1 MSGTK
6 CKLYGKFLRCTLPC
20 LFSARIFHP
29 ERIRY
34 EKGDHGACREVKG
47 GASVPGSSKSVSTL
61 ENTLN
66 WTQREQFRFLC
77 ICFFLVSFVDLQ
89 MHNVIIFV
97 LITSVEIWE
106 KEKFWDWNE
115 RMMGWWMTRVV
126 MVTLTRWGD
135 HRSMVSRLGS
145 ISPNRIFRLIAFCLI
160 FFWFWRTNNDLIVV
174 FCFFDKLCLVVHHFF
189 CRGLPFFGRP

>member
-1 MSGTK
+1 MFVHIWPRGRTWHWSTIAVQKAQTFWGARAMACSPVPKVGGTAA
-6 CKLYGKFLRCTLPC
+6 P
-20 LFSARIFHP
+20 SAP
-29 ERIRY
+29 P
-34 EKGDHGACREVKG
+34 
-47 GASVPGSSKSVSTL
+47 VPTPMPWAGPNSRGVS
-61 ENTLN
+61 
-66 WTQREQFRFLC
+66 
-77 ICFFLVSFVDLQ
+77 Q
-89 MHNVIIFV
+89 MCM
-97 LITSVEIWE
+97 EDKIWE